1 MKIEIYLVENIDNNP
16 NKVYIG
22 KTKLSKRREKNHKD
36 RFGKQILFSVIDEM
50 DTDIKQE
57 WKDLESYWI
66 EQFKQWGFE
75 LVNKNKGGG
84 GPETHT
90 NSVRQKLREVN
101 LGNTFRR
108 GKSQT
113 EEAKRKISEARKGL
127 KLTQQTK
134 QKMSLAHKG
143 IPNKVVTCPHCNTT
157 GGINVM
163 VRWHFNNCKLI

>member
-22 KTKLSKRREKNHKD
+22 KTKLSKRRERNHRD
-36 RFGKQILFSVIDEM
+36 GFGKQILFSVIDEI

-66 EQFKQWGFE
+66 EQFKQWDFE

-84 GPETHT
+84 GPETH
-90 NSVRQKLREVN
+90 SEEVRRKFSKLHSN
-101 LGNTFRR
+101 NTYRR